1 MQALHAGKHTGRFGR
16 NAMLGLGLPRLLGF
30 LVLLVL
36 TAIKYGDPAPLERL
50 RLALFDRYM
59 VEKPRVPA
67 DSPVVILDID
77 ERSLAKIGQWPWS
90 RAVMA
95 GIVDAASK
103 AGAAA
108 IGFDIV
114 FPEPDRLS
122 PPRLAETLAGSPLAR
137 SQPALTPDMAAR
149 LKQEPDT
156 DATFA
161 EAIGRARVVLG
172 RSGLPYATPQG
183 ATPAGEA
190 ADPHMPIA
198 MIGGEAL
205 DLLPSYPGVLR
216 NIPVLEKASAGVGLF
231 SVLSELDGII
241 RRVPLAFGI
250 DGVVRPAL
258 AIELLRVATGGDAL
272 ALKRDSAG
280 ISGFIVGGNFIPTER
295 DGRFWINFSPHDL
308 SRFISIADLLDG
320 TVPADRLKGRLV
332 LVGSSAIGLQDLRPT
347 PLDRAMPGVEIHAQ
361 VLETILSGAMLT
373 RPHYALGAE
382 ILAGALLGLIMI
394 VLVPRLGTLP
404 VLALGA
410 VLAFVTWRAGRYLFD
425 THGLLFDVVYPL
437 VAGFSVFLALVFTN
451 YWREERQKR
460 DIRAAFQH
468 YLAPSLVE
476 RLAQEPELLRLGGET
491 RELTVL
497 FSDVRGFT
505 AVAESYRKDPQALT
519 SLMNRL
525 LSPLSSAIIESGGT
539 IDKYM
544 GDAVMAFWNAPL
556 DEPDHAGKAAAAALD
571 MRVRLAIL
579 DAERAREAKAEGR
592 VHLPLEIGIG
602 INSGPCVVGNMG
614 SEFRFDYTALG
625 DAVNLASRLEGLTAR
640 YGHPILVGEATAE
653 RLQGRFDL
661 IELGREAVKGKQQE
675 TRIFAL
681 LGERK

>member
-1 MQALHAGKHTGRFGR
+1 MQTLNPAKQTGRFGR
-16 NAMLGLGLPRLLGF
+16 NAMLGLGLPRLLGL
-30 LVLLVL
+30 LVLLAL

-59 VEKPRVPA
+59 IEKPRLAA

-95 GIVDAASK
+95 RLVDAASK
-103 AGAAA
+103 AGAVA

-122 PPRLAETLAGSPLAR
+122 PPRLAETLAR
-137 SQPALTPDMAAR
+137 SLPTLTPDMAER
-149 LKQEPDT
+149 LRQEPDT

-161 EAIGRARVVLG
+161 DAISRARVVLG
-172 RSGLPYATPQG
+172 RSGLPYV
-183 ATPAGEA
+183 TPAGEG

-205 DLLPSYPGVLR
+205 ELLPSYPGVLR
-216 NIPVLEKASAGVGLF
+216 NIPVLEKAAAGVGLF

-308 SRFISIADLLDG
+308 NRFVSIADLLDG
-320 TVPADRLKGRLV
+320 SMPSGRLKDKLV

-361 VLETILSGAMLT
+361 VLETSLSGAVLT

-382 ILAGALLGLIMI
+382 ILVGALIGLIMI

-410 VLAFVTWRAGRYLFD
+410 ALAFVTWRAGGYLFNA
-425 THGLLFDVVYPL
+425 HGLLMDVVYPL
-437 VAGFSVFLALVFTN
+437 VAGFSVFLTLVFAN

-476 RLAQEPELLRLGGET
+476 RLAKEPELLRLGGET

-505 AVAESYRKDPQALT
+505 AVAESYRADPQALT

-525 LSPLSSAIIESGGT
+525 LSPLSSAITENGGT

-571 MRVRLAIL
+571 MRARLAAL
-579 DAERAREAKAEGR
+579 DTERAAEAKAEGR

-640 YGHPILVGEATAE
+640 YGQPILIGEATAE
-653 RLQGRFDL
+653 KLNGRFNL
-661 IELGREAVKGKQQE
+661 LELGCETVKGKQQE

-681 LGERK
+681 LGKLK